1 MIPLP
6 PGSSLRLGPDDI
18 EIAIHRDCQLAGAD
32 AESVVGVGAM
42 QIANNPV
49 MVLSRLGP
57 DFADGPAGL
66 QAWKVHSRLKYY
78 IKGLD
83 CDMHM
88 IGLVTRMVAC
98 RALEGADAKFACS
111 RDIPDI

>member
-1 MIPLP
+1 MQN
-6 PGSSLRLGPDDI
+6 RLSVF
-18 EIAIHRDCQLAGAD
+18 GAL
-32 AESVVGVGAM
+32 

-57 DFADGPAGL
+57 DFADGPARL

-111 RDIPDI
+111 RDSPDIEDLLYLQVAHISAK